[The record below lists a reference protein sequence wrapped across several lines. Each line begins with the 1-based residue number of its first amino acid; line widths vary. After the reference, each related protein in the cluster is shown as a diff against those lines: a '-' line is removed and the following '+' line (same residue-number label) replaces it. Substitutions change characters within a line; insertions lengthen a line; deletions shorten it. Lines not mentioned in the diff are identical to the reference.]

1 MNEQDFIKAAR
12 EHYIRETESVS
23 KLWQH
28 IQDNTIPDD
37 EELAYYWDLDSSA
50 NHGFDVVLWINSEC
64 LDIDSHDI
72 LLSTGGPATGI
83 VLIQDHPYFWYQDW
97 WKEKYT
103 EPLWGGA
110 RDFYNYIFETMK
122 ELA

>member
-12 EHYIRETESVS
+12 EHYIREAEDAAE
-23 KLWQH
+23 LWQH
-28 IQDNTIPDD
+28 IQDQTTPED
-37 EELAYYWDLDSSA
+37 EELAYYFEEND
-50 NHGFDVVLWINSEC
+50 GYFDTLPQMQSNC
-64 LDIDSHDI
+64 LDTDSHDI

-103 EPLWGGA
+103 EPLRGA
-110 RDFYNYIFETMK
+110 AAEFYEYIFDWLK
-122 ELA
+122 EIA